1 MTSPRRVALLSAL
14 TAVSMLA
21 LALPAGAL
29 AHGDPASHYLEV
41 DQLYPGFA
49 NRPSQAVELQLL
61 GLLEAARKDG
71 YPIKVGIV
79 GSPDDL
85 TEDPSMFTRPQAYAE
100 YVSSLLG
107 APNVKAPILIVSPN
121 GLGIAGVR
129 RQDSHTL
136 PVTRAAAKRLG
147 APISVS
153 RRADGDELA
162 RAAMQAVR
170 RIARAGG
177 HALPADV
184 PPAKVLSPTPRH
196 GSSSGIG
203 GLLPFIVFAAVFL
216 SAWVYFETRTRLAR
230 RRARARSGIPPAA
243 LTDGPHARRRPD

>member
-1 MTSPRRVALLSAL
+1 
-14 TAVSMLA
+14 MLG

-49 NRPSQAVELQLL
+49 NRPSQALELQLI
-61 GLLEAARKDG
+61 GMLEAARQDG

-85 TEDPSMFTRPQAYAE
+85 TEDPSMFMRPQAYAE
-100 YVSSLLG
+100 YVSAALG

-121 GLGIAGVR
+121 GLGVAGIR
-129 RQDSHTL
+129 RQGSDTL
-136 PVTRAAAKRLG
+136 PVTRADAKRLG

-162 RAAMQAVR
+162 HAAMHAVR

-177 HALPADV
+177 HALPAEI
-184 PPAKVLSPTPRH
+184 PPAKVLSPTPSHRS
-196 GSSSGIG
+196 GGGIG
-203 GLLPFIVFAAVFL
+203 GLLPFILFAAVFL
-216 SAWVYFETRTRLAR
+216 SAWIYFEARTRLSR
-230 RRARARSGIPPAA
+230 RRGRAGWMA
-243 LTDGPHARRRPD
+243 G